1 MSSCSTI
8 IHSEIVSKKLPAKWS
23 ASVLETLDKLDCSTP
38 QKLNSQVL
46 VSLCSGTHKSH
57 GSIVFLDKNL
67 QQLKSQLISSIDPL
81 ALSKSVTEKSPLLV
95 VGDKFFVGTED
106 GRVISMNFQ
115 GKILSQFH
123 FPLHTWVQA
132 IVEREGEFVV
142 LSSQLN
148 QVKLSRLDS
157 NLKLLQMTFIH
168 DARIHA
174 SLTHFQDQFVVS
186 TDKCHLIIFDHEF
199 NQTNNTKLCSEAQ
212 LGEPLVSGQSIYVGS
227 SLGEFYKITDNRV
240 SRVTVGKGPISSAP
254 IKTGRGLWVAYDEEG
269 VMRLFGPN
277 LKLKKMVELPMKRS
291 LKEFS
296 LFDYYGHSLI
306 RTSTH
311 NSVSL
316 LSSDGVILKTIEL
329 SDLDRSN
336 QWVIFEAEPQEPNL
350 LSKRLPASQNLD

>member
-8 IHSEIVSKKLPAKWS
+8 IHIESVSKKLPVQWS

-46 VSLCSGTHKSH
+46 VSLCSGIHKSH

-67 QQLKSQLISSIDPL
+67 QQLKSQLIPSIDPL

-95 VGDKFFVGTED
+95 VRDKFFMGTED
-106 GRVISMNFQ
+106 GRVISMNSQ

-132 IVEREGEFVV
+132 IVESQGEFVV

-148 QVKLSRLDS
+148 QVKISRFDA
-157 NLKLLQMTFIH
+157 NLKLLQTISIH

-174 SLTHFQDQFVVS
+174 SLNHFQNQFVVS
-186 TDKCHLIIFDHEF
+186 TDKCHIIIFDHEL
-199 NQTNNTKLCSEAQ
+199 NQTNNTKLCSEAE
-212 LGEPLVSGQSIYVGS
+212 LGEPLVSGKSIYVGS
-227 SLGEFYKITDNRV
+227 SLGEFYKLTDNRV
-240 SRVTVGKGPISSAP
+240 SRVNVGKGPISSAP
-254 IKTGRGLWVAYDEEG
+254 IKTDRGVWVAYDEEG

-277 LKLKKMVELPMKRS
+277 LKLKKTIELPMKRS

-296 LFDYYGHSLI
+296 LFNYYGNSLI

-311 NSVSL
+311 DSVIL
-316 LSSDGVILKTIEL
+316 ISSDGEILKTIEL

-336 QWVIFEAEPQEPNL
+336 QWVVFGAEPEDSNL
-350 LSKRLPASQNLD
+350 LSKRSPASQNLD